1 MQVLMT
7 RELASDRLGV
17 PSSHVDIMM
26 VNGELTAINV
36 AGATMLDLKQVAC
49 NSMARAIAPSLAH
62 TYELLAKCMM
72 GPTR

>member
-1 MQVLMT
+1 MQNLMA
-7 RELASDRLGV
+7 REMAADRFGV
-17 PSSHVDIMM
+17 PCSHIDAMM

-36 AGATMLDLKQVAC
+36 AGATMLDLKQVTC

>member
-1 MQVLMT
+1 
-7 RELASDRLGV
+7 
-17 PSSHVDIMM
+17 
-26 VNGELTAINV
+26 
-36 AGATMLDLKQVAC
+36 MLDLKQVAC